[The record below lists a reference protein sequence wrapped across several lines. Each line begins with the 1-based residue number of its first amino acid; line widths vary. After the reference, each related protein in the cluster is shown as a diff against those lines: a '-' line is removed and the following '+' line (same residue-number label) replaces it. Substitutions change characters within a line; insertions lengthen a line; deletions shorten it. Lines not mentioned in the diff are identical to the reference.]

1 MRHLSHAPRLPAIRE
16 KFPEKPGILQIA
28 PLPGLL

>member
-1 MRHLSHAPRLPAIRE
+1 MRHLSHATGPPAIRE

-28 PLPGLL
+28 PLHRLF